1 MDTQLTLKIGRTYRH
16 RSPLLGDPV
25 KIIGFSKEP
34 ERPYQ
39 GDDGC
44 TYRADGGFFPGPD
57 TTSAYD
63 LEEEVPVPVV
73 SATTV
78 PFHEETFFHGDPKFL
93 RLRGT
98 LLRAYL
104 QVAEGKGAARHGSG
118 KAWPEQP
125 MFKIAEIVGTGFHL
139 GQALKKIEESTRLDD
154 EAAVKELLGAIS
166 YIAAAIESIEE
177 GHR

>member
-1 MDTQLTLKIGRTYRH
+1 MEAQLKLEVGKSYVRRDGSVVRIVRNDGHITYPFDAEDGRSYQPNGREFADH
-16 RSPLLGDPV
+16 IESARD
-25 KIIGFSKEP
+25 IITEAKPHASELPIETDFS
-34 ERPYQ
+34 
-39 GDDGC
+39 
-44 TYRADGGFFPGPD
+44 
-57 TTSAYD
+57 
-63 LEEEVPVPVV
+63 
-73 SATTV
+73 
-78 PFHEETFFHGDPKFL
+78 GDPKFS
-93 RLRGT
+93 RLRNT

-104 QVAEGKGAARHGSG
+104 QVAEGKGAARHGSD